1 MAVTIKDVAAAAGVS
16 PSTVSRTCKDSP
28 SISRETKERVRRIMA
43 QLGYEPNVE
52 AEPVEAF
59 SKTIGIILPSSQR
72 DVYENAFHLE
82 IIRGIGQFCNQ
93 RRYVNTVITGQDDA
107 EVLDAIQSMV
117 ANAQADGFILLYSKK
132 DCPVA
137 AYLRSEGLLHVIVG
151 KAAQSANQTIY
162 IDNDNALAG
171 EEAADYL
178 YELGHRR
185 IAYFGVSNALLFSAE
200 RKRGYQMSLLKH
212 GITPREEDCVEV
224 NTLNDAYEE
233 PLKALLTAPDHP
245 TAMLVSDDIL
255 AVVLEQF
262 CGKLGLRVPKDLSI
276 VSFNNSLFS
285 RITSPQLTTVDVNP
299 YQLGMEA
306 ASQTINHIE
315 NPNLLA
321 TKIIVPHKLIPRE
334 SAARRRRSDAQK
346 TEAVPLLWKR
356 EGMASVCLFFS
367 VFPRGHAEVHLERP
381 VEIGEVFE
389 AAPGSDG
396 QDGLVCGLQCLGGS
410 VQPVFVQKGDK
421 ALPGHLPEPAHEMA
435 GAEGADPGGIGDPE
449 RLGIMGRE
457 PLQNGFQPLGVG
469 CFCGELLLP
478 LRNEQGKEAQQRP
491 LDQQLVAGELGAV
504 GFLQLPQAGSSRK
517 IAQVV
522 RGQTCRQRQAPALE
536 WQQILLGA
544 EVLCAAQ
551 KLQLKDDVFVFHALP
566 LALPQRMEGAGR
578 KNKDIPLVGRVGH
591 SAHLHQPR
599 APLDEDQ
606 LHALLPV
613 ERHLREVSRNGAGI
627 QIEGEPHGTVLL
639 GLLQR
644 SLILHRLTS

>member
-43 QLGYEPNVE
+43 QLGYEPNFE

-171 EEAADYL
+171 EEATDYL
-178 YELGHRR
+178 YEMGHRR

-212 GITPREEDCVEV
+212 GITPHEEDCVEV

-334 SAARRRRSDAQK
+334 SCC
-346 TEAVPLLWKR
+346 P
-356 EGMASVCLFFS
+356 
-367 VFPRGHAEVHLERP
+367 PPEV
-381 VEIGEVFE
+381 
-389 AAPGSDG
+389 
-396 QDGLVCGLQCLGGS
+396 
-410 VQPVFVQKGDK
+410 
-421 ALPGHLPEPAHEMA
+421 
-435 GAEGADPGGIGDPE
+435 
-449 RLGIMGRE
+449 
-457 PLQNGFQPLGVG
+457 
-469 CFCGELLLP
+469 
-478 LRNEQGKEAQQRP
+478 
-491 LDQQLVAGELGAV
+491 
-504 GFLQLPQAGSSRK
+504 
-517 IAQVV
+517 
-522 RGQTCRQRQAPALE
+522 
-536 WQQILLGA
+536 
-544 EVLCAAQ
+544 
-551 KLQLKDDVFVFHALP
+551 
-566 LALPQRMEGAGR
+566 
-578 KNKDIPLVGRVGH
+578 
-591 SAHLHQPR
+591 
-599 APLDEDQ
+599 
-606 LHALLPV
+606 
-613 ERHLREVSRNGAGI
+613 
-627 QIEGEPHGTVLL
+627 
-639 GLLQR
+639 
-644 SLILHRLTS
+644 